1 MRQGIPRG
9 FLLCIK
15 ISQLTTAMKKMHPT
29 FLLNLVLSVGSE
41 LQEAR
46 GPVGSMNQ
54 CSLLEES
61 CCKNH
66 IKSL

>member
-15 ISQLTTAMKKMHPT
+15 ISQLTMAMKKMCPT
-29 FLLNLVLSVGSE
+29 FLLNLMLTVGSE

-54 CSLLEES
+54 CRLVAAF
-61 CCKNH
+61 
-66 IKSL
+66 